1 MKKLLPYLKPYWFV
15 ALISPLMMIG
25 EVLGDLCLPYLM
37 SYIVNFGVEGYSPTD
52 LEHGSPL
59 AAKLIDL
66 FLGADATRMEIII
79 LFGILM
85 LCVTLIGGFLELSV
99 LILPQRLRRDSATTF
114 AAMLIRA

>member
-59 AAKLIDL
+59 AAKLINL
-66 FLGADATRMEIII
+66 FI
-79 LFGILM
+79 
-85 LCVTLIGGFLELSV
+85 
-99 LILPQRLRRDSATTF
+99 RRSNN
-114 AAMLIRA
+114 